1 MKRVYVIITCLMLLV
16 GLVGCGNNDKQDFYG
31 RYTFEAVSYLS
42 PLSSSTIGYL
52 NKQMEGTIYTIKA
65 DLFKVESNN
74 IHKSVE
80 ISSPNYIKEE
90 IPNNASKLSDIRS
103 FIGKDVK
110 YQYTIGMSHK
120 RLYVS
125 SDCLWIA
132 SYADNTADGSEIIMD
147 LYKLS
152 KIIE

>member
-1 MKRVYVIITCLMLLV
+1 MKRVYVIIVCLMLFV
-16 GLVGCGNNDKQDFYG
+16 SLVGCGNNDKQDFYG

-42 PLSSSTIGYL
+42 PLSSSTIDYL
-52 NKQMEGTIYTIKA
+52 NKQMKGTVYTIKA
-65 DLFKVESNN
+65 DLFKVESSNN
-74 IHKSVE
+74 QKSME
-80 ISSPNYIKEE
+80 ISSPDYIKGE
-90 IPNNASKLSDIRS
+90 IPKNPSSLSDIRS

-125 SDCLWIA
+125 SDGLWVA

-147 LYKLS
+147 IYKLS